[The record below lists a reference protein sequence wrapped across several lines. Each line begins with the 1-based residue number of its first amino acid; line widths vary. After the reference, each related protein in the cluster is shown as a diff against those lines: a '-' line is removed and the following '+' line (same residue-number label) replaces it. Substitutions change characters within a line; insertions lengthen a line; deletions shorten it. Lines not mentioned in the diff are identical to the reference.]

1 MRGARAYESRAAPQ
15 IRTAQ
20 GENHV
25 ATTVG
30 LISLGCSKNRVDSE
44 QMLGFL
50 GERGYRIVSD
60 PAKAEVIIVNTCG
73 FIQSAKEE
81 AISTLFEMAEY
92 KQAGRCRLL
101 VATGCFAQRYPE
113 AIREEMPEVDVIL
126 GVNEYKRL
134 DEAIREAD
142 KGARP
147 VYTDD
152 DGSFF
157 EYGRV
162 LTTPKYSA
170 YIRIGEGCDNCC
182 SYCAIPLIRGPYRSR
197 SEADILAE
205 VRRLAEQGVREF
217 TLISQDT
224 TRYGTDGGGPSRLP
238 ELIEKVAAIPGIAWL
253 RTLYCYPERVDERLM
268 DTIARLPNVCKYI
281 DLPMQHINQRI
292 LRDMNRTDTTEHIRE
307 VCKKLRERGIAIRTT
322 LMVGFPGETDE
333 EFGEL
338 MDFVRD
344 AGFDR
349 MGAFMFSPE
358 EGTLAEMMPDQ
369 VEEEVKQTRYD
380 ALMTLQ
386 HDISLARNRERVG
399 TTCRVLVEKRRGG
412 RYVGRSEFEA
422 PETDGSI
429 YFGSQEPCE
438 IGSFVTVRITGAR
451 AYDLMGV
458 RV

>member
-1 MRGARAYESRAAPQ
+1 
-15 IRTAQ
+15 
-20 GENHV
+20 
-25 ATTVG
+25 
-30 LISLGCSKNRVDSE
+30 
-44 QMLGFL
+44 MLGFL
-50 GERGYRIVSD
+50 REHGYRIVAD

-81 AISTLFEMAEY
+81 AIATLFEMAGY

-126 GVNEYKRL
+126 GVNEYARL

-142 KGARP
+142 RGARP

-152 DGSFF
+152 DGAFF

-182 SYCAIPLIRGPYRSR
+182 SYCAIPMIRGRYRSR
-197 SEADILAE
+197 PKEDILRE
-205 VRRLAEQGVREF
+205 VRELAARGAREF
-217 TLISQDT
+217 TLIAQDT
-224 TRYGTDGGGPSRLP
+224 TRYGTDEGGESRLP
-238 ELIEKVAAIPGIAWL
+238 QLLRELAAIEGVSWL
-253 RTLYCYPERVDERLM
+253 RTLYCYPERVTDELIETVAEL
-268 DTIARLPNVCKYI
+268 DNVCKYL
-281 DLPMQHINQRI
+281 DLPMQHVSDRV
-292 LRDMNRTDTTEHIRE
+292 LRDMNRIDTSAHIRE
-307 VCKKLRERGIAIRTT
+307 VVRKLHERGIALRTT

-333 EFGEL
+333 EFAEL
-338 MDFVRD
+338 MDFVAEAR
-344 AGFDR
+344 FER

-358 EGTLAEMMPDQ
+358 EGTMAAEMPDQ
-369 VEEEVKQTRYD
+369 VDEAVKQARYD

-386 HDISLARNRERVG
+386 HDVSLALNRERVG
-399 TTCRVLVEKRRGG
+399 TTCRVLVEKRRGA
-412 RYVGRSEFEA
+412 RYVGRSALEA

-429 YFGSQEPCE
+429 FFSSETPCE
-438 IGSFVTVRITGAR
+438 VGEFVTVRITGAR